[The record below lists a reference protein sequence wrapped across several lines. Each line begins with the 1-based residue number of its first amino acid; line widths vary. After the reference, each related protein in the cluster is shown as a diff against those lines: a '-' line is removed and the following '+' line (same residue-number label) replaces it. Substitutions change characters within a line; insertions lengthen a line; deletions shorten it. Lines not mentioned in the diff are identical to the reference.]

1 MREVGVLEA
10 KTNLSALLDSVE
22 RGGEEIVITR
32 HGKPVARLSA
42 EPASS
47 ASVRSTRR
55 LSGPEIAERFRLL
68 RERIA
73 RENPE
78 LDSLTWE
85 EIRDWRHE

>member
-10 KTNLSALLDSVE
+10 KTHLSALLDGLE

-42 EPASS
+42 QPVAANAPAKGP
-47 ASVRSTRR
+47 R
-55 LSGPEIAERFRLL
+55 LSGAELSERFRLL
-68 RERIA
+68 RERIS

-78 LDSLTWE
+78 LDNLTWE
-85 EIRDWRHE
+85 DIRDWRHE